1 MSQISLKSI
10 SGITSITTSTGVDNQ
25 LTLHTNNTTQAFKLD
40 HAGNLHFNNHVN
52 TTGIST
58 ASNFKTGTT
67 DLHSLGLTAA
77 SADID
82 DFVSVGSNIHLGN
95 AGIIT
100 ASSYRGDG
108 SQLTGIAAGLS
119 TISGVVNVANDLDVD
134 GHTNLDNVS
143 IAGVTTGR
151 GELRLTEGTSDVSQ
165 GAEIGSL
172 MFLNP
177 SNDNKNA
184 KIAALRTTG
193 TSGADLAFYTR
204 THGDATND
212 DGGVEKLR
220 ITSGGLVGVGQAS
233 PTHMLHVDSSNAS
246 DSTATAFFKGR
257 IIRFDGAASAHS
269 PRLNLSL
276 DGTDKATILLHRTN
290 DDLEIQTLTASPI
303 RFSPNSTERLR
314 IASDGDTTIS
324 ASASANFLPGAALNV
339 ISDKNVNSGLDDKVN
354 YHLALANPNND
365 TNEAIGIAFGITDT
379 STKVGA
385 AIVHQRDAAGSQGHM
400 KFYTR
405 PNNAGPPVERV
416 RIRAD
421 GNFYV
426 NSSNN
431 SIVGQPSFYAS
442 NNDGCGSYRPHSGF
456 PIHHFY
462 SNAGGTYSLESYV
475 NGNGS
480 YVNLSD
486 YRLKENIVSISNGID
501 IVKQLNPVKFDW
513 KSSSK
518 TKNDLGFIAHEVQ
531 TLIPTAVDGTKDQ
544 MKEDGSPFYQGIAQ
558 TKMIPYLTAA
568 LKEAITKIEKL
579 EQDNIALRV
588 RVTNLEGN

>member
-184 KIAALRTTG
+184 KIVALRTTG

-257 IIRFDGAASAHS
+257 IIRFDGSASANS

-276 DGTDKATILLHRTN
+276 DGTDKAQILLHRTN
-290 DDLEIQTLTASPI
+290 IGLDIATLAAEPINFKINSVEKFRITSAGTPFVKADGTEPVNQAEAGHYGGSGYSAGNALGLMVKRAIHVSDADTKGVGGMFLSHTRNVACNGTAYNMFTLHN
-303 RFSPNSTERLR
+303 REGAFV
-314 IASDGDTTIS
+314 GDIYVGF
-324 ASASANFLPGAALNV
+324 SANSAGAVRKYTFACLYGTNNLTSV
-339 ISDKNVNSGLDDKVN
+339 LFNRRTNNENLTVN
-354 YHLALANPNND
+354 
-365 TNEAIGIAFGITDT
+365 
-379 STKVGA
+379 
-385 AIVHQRDAAGSQGHM
+385 IV
-400 KFYTR
+400 
-405 PNNAGPPVERV
+405 
-416 RIRAD
+416 
-421 GNFYV
+421 
-426 NSSNN
+426 SSNN
-431 SIVGQPSFYAS
+431 AHFFQVVPTMSGGSVQRVSMTIVGSCCGR
-442 NNDGCGSYRPHSGF
+442 NDGSGGDYYTVSY
-456 PIHHFY
+456 
-462 SNAGGTYSLESYV
+462 N
-475 NGNGS
+475 
-480 YVNLSD
+480 
-486 YRLKENIVSISNGID
+486 
-501 IVKQLNPVKFDW
+501 
-513 KSSSK
+513 
-518 TKNDLGFIAHEVQ
+518 
-531 TLIPTAVDGTKDQ
+531 
-544 MKEDGSPFYQGIAQ
+544 
-558 TKMIPYLTAA
+558 
-568 LKEAITKIEKL
+568 
-579 EQDNIALRV
+579 
-588 RVTNLEGN
+588 